1 MLDQNIA
8 SAIWDYL
15 LRYDE
20 TGNPSFLITA
30 WSLFLGAINNS
41 DIPNFETRGYVDFNE
56 DKDNLTLSPKSGIVN
71 KGNLQD
77 IAGKMIG
84 WLTSYSAISKGG
96 YKPAQTNAKIVCES
110 SKVTLIMIL
119 TALNLVQNPIRAGII
134 PEELNI
140 ETEE

>member
-1 MLDQNIA
+1 MVDQNVV

-30 WSLFLGAINNS
+30 WSLFLGAITNS
-41 DIPNFETRGYVDFNE
+41 DIQNFETKGYVDFNE
-56 DKDNLTLSPKSGIVN
+56 KNGALSPKSGIVN
-71 KGNLQD
+71 KDNVRN

-84 WLTSYSAISKGG
+84 WLNTYTTVSRGGG
-96 YKPAQTNAKIVCES
+96 YKSVQGNAKLVYES
-110 SKVTLIMIL
+110 SKVTLILIL
-119 TALNLVQNPIRAGII
+119 TTLNLVQNPIRGTI